1 MAGLFGGVDDAFG
14 DAVLG
19 RSTGV
24 EVFDFDGDGG
34 FDAGRLRDVVELD
47 ERGVADEFCEAV
59 VDGHVKS
66 FVAGVVGVLLRCVR
80 EPTFPD
86 EWTVALV

>member
-1 MAGLFGGVDDAFG
+1 MPSYVRPGIRKCAKNRAL
-14 DAVLG
+14 
-19 RSTGV
+19 S
-24 EVFDFDGDGG
+24 
-34 FDAGRLRDVVELD
+34 